1 MSSRDG
7 VTFKRWGEAFIRPG
21 LRPRDN
27 WMYGDNYQSWGVV
40 ETESELPGAPAEL
53 SFYAT
58 EGYCRGESTT
68 FRRYTLRLDGFVS
81 VQAPMSG
88 GEFITK
94 PLLFEGSRLVLNFS
108 TSAAGS
114 VGIEIQDIGGQPIR
128 GFSLS
133 DCVELIGDEIE
144 RVVSWKN
151 GRDVSQLAGQPVR
164 LRFVM
169 KDADLYALHFE

>member
-1 MSSRDG
+1 
-7 VTFKRWGEAFIRPG
+7 
-21 LRPRDN
+21 
-27 WMYGDNYQSWGVV
+27 
-40 ETESELPGAPAEL
+40 
-53 SFYAT
+53 
-58 EGYCRGESTT
+58 
-68 FRRYTLRLDGFVS
+68 
-81 VQAPMSG
+81 MSG

-114 VGIEIQDIGGQPIR
+114 DSIEIQDISGQPIR

-133 DCVELIGDEIE
+133 DCTELIGDEIE
-144 RVVSWKN
+144 RVVSWKK
-151 GRDVSQLAGQPVR
+151 GRDVSQLAGQPIR